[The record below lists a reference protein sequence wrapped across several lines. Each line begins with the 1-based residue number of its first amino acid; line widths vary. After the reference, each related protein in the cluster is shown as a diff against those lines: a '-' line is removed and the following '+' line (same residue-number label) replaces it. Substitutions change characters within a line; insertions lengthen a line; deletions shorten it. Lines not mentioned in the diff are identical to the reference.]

1 MTVEIPEN
9 EQLIEKVLLIL
20 QKQLPPIDFLRFVA
34 TFNLGKG
41 NYLAFKN
48 QLQENET
55 VESLCQKIDEYENK
69 QHLNL
74 KFKLLDLVALL
85 EDLPQLGLYR
95 GQVGTIIEAYEP
107 TVFQVEFSDTS
118 GRTYA
123 IETLQEKQLM
133 LLYHSPLETEKLT
146 ANT

>member
-34 TFNLGKG
+34 TFNLGKS

-55 VESLCQKIDEYENK
+55 VDSTK
-69 QHLNL
+69 H
-74 KFKLLDLVALL
+74 
-85 EDLPQLGLYR
+85 
-95 GQVGTIIEAYEP
+95 
-107 TVFQVEFSDTS
+107 
-118 GRTYA
+118 
-123 IETLQEKQLM
+123 
-133 LLYHSPLETEKLT
+133 
-146 ANT
+146 